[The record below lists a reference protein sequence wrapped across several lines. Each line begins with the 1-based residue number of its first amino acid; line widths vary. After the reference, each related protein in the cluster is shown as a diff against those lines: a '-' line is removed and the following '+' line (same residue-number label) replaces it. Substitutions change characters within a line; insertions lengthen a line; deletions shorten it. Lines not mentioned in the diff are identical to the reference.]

1 MFSVTFDVLP
11 DFSNCRL
18 IGNPFIFRF
27 LFPRMNSLA
36 TLLMRYTMPCL
47 IRQAKVYKVEI
58 VRKDYHSNEQL
69 VCLSAAV
76 TR

>member
-1 MFSVTFDVLP
+1 
-11 DFSNCRL
+11 
-18 IGNPFIFRF
+18 
-27 LFPRMNSLA
+27 MNALA